1 MNKIDLDNLK
11 SRFHQEN
18 IQLNDA
24 QLEKT
29 VKLFTEF
36 SNSIQEEQEKKI
48 NQLQD
53 ELYHLRV
60 EKSKYQLL
68 LTQRFQDKNNQT
80 IAYQFGRLI
89 LDFF

>member
-29 VKLFTEF
+29 VKLF
-36 SNSIQEEQEKKI
+36 N
-48 NQLQD
+48 
-53 ELYHLRV
+53 EL
-60 EKSKYQLL
+60 
-68 LTQRFQDKNNQT
+68 
-80 IAYQFGRLI
+80 
-89 LDFF
+89 